1 MAKVSM
7 NVEKNN
13 ISYKKS
19 YFLLS
24 IGVIVGAVV
33 VFIGLGLGMK
43 IGFLGNAVAFIG
55 LVAMLGGIM
64 QALIFFKCPKCGM
77 LLKIRGKKPNCC
89 HGCGYRLDL

>member
-1 MAKVSM
+1 M
-7 NVEKNN
+7 NVVKNN
-13 ISYKKS
+13 MSYKKS

>member
-1 MAKVSM
+1 MPGNKRNHNLAKLSM

-13 ISYKKS
+13 MSYKKS

-33 VFIGLGLGMK
+33 V
-43 IGFLGNAVAFIG
+43 FIG

>member
-1 MAKVSM
+1 MPGNKRNHNLAKLSM

-13 ISYKKS
+13 MSYKKS

-33 VFIGLGLGMK
+33 VFIGLALGMK

-55 LVAMLGGIM
+55 LVDMLGCIM
-64 QALIFFKCPKCGM
+64 LALFFF
-77 LLKIRGKKPNCC
+77 
-89 HGCGYRLDL
+89 

>member
-1 MAKVSM
+1 M
-7 NVEKNN
+7 NAEKNN
-13 ISYKKS
+13 KSYKKS
-19 YFLLS
+19 YFFLS

-64 QALIFFKCPKCGM
+64 QALIFRNVVCCSKSVVKAK
-77 LLKIRGKKPNCC
+77 LL
-89 HGCGYRLDL
+89 LWLWV

>member
-1 MAKVSM
+1 MPGNKRNHNLAKLSM
-7 NVEKNN
+7 NV
-13 ISYKKS
+13 
-19 YFLLS
+19 
-24 IGVIVGAVV
+24 
-33 VFIGLGLGMK
+33 GLGLGMK

>member
-1 MAKVSM
+1 M
-7 NVEKNN
+7 
-13 ISYKKS
+13 SYKKS

-77 LLKIRGKKPNCC
+77 LLKSVVKSQIVVMVVGIGLTYKDKFS
-89 HGCGYRLDL
+89 L

>member
-1 MAKVSM
+1 M
-7 NVEKNN
+7 
-13 ISYKKS
+13 SYKKS

-33 VFIGLGLGMK
+33 VFIGLALGMK

-64 QALIFFKCPKCGM
+64 QALIFSSA
-77 LLKIRGKKPNCC
+77 RNVVCC
-89 HGCGYRLDL
+89 SKSVVKSQIAVMVVGIGLTYEDKFSL